1 VRLMGALG
9 VSGLGVWLVAIW
21 LLLWNDLS
29 VANVVSG
36 VAVAVA
42 VLSLSRLPKS
52 YCVGSESGDRP
63 RVSIPH
69 LIYFGG
75 YVLVKLVQANLVLAW
90 EIVTPWRDRIHTGIV
105 AVPLRTSSD
114 LAMTV
119 VANVITL
126 TPGTVTIEAKGTPP
140 VLYVHVLHLDD
151 IERVKAELLHLEELS
166 VRAFG
171 SRAARAQLGGGS

>member
-1 VRLMGALG
+1 
-9 VSGLGVWLVAIW
+9 VSGLGIWLVAIW

-36 VAVAVA
+36 ALVAVA
-42 VLSLSRLPKS
+42 VLGLSRLPKS
-52 YCVGSESGDRP
+52 YCAGSELGERP
-63 RVSIPH
+63 RVSLPH
-69 LIYFGG
+69 LLYFGG

-90 EIVTPWRDRIHTGIV
+90 EIITPWRDRIHTGIV

-126 TPGTVTIEAKGTPP
+126 TPGTVTIEAKGTPS

-166 VRAFG
+166 VKAFG
-171 SRAARAQLGGGS
+171 SRAARAQMRGGS

>member
-1 VRLMGALG
+1 VKLTGARG
-9 VSGLGVWLVAIW
+9 VSGLGIWLVAIW
-21 LLLWNDLS
+21 LLLWNDLR

-36 VAVAVA
+36 ALVAVA
-42 VLSLSRLPKS
+42 VLGLSRLPKS
-52 YCVGSESGDRP
+52 YCAGSELGERP
-63 RVSIPH
+63 RVSLPH
-69 LIYFGG
+69 LLYFGG

-90 EIVTPWRDRIHTGIV
+90 EIITPWRDRIHTGIV

-126 TPGTVTIEAKGTPP
+126 TPGTVTIEAKGTPS

-166 VRAFG
+166 VKAFG
-171 SRAARAQLGGGS
+171 SRAARAQMRGGS

>member
-1 VRLMGALG
+1 VKLMGALG

-52 YCVGSESGDRP
+52 FCVGSESGDRP

>member
-1 VRLMGALG
+1 MKLMGALV

-29 VANVVSG
+29 VANVLSG

>member
-1 VRLMGALG
+1 VKLMGALG

-151 IERVKAELLHLEELS
+151 IERVKAELLDLEELS

>member
-1 VRLMGALG
+1 MKLTGALG
-9 VSGLGVWLVAIW
+9 VSGLGIWLVAIW

-36 VAVAVA
+36 VLVAVA

-63 RVSIPH
+63 RVSIPR

-75 YVLVKLVQANLVLAW
+75 YVLVKLVQANLVLAR
-90 EIVTPWRDRIHTGIV
+90 EIITPWRDRIHTGIV

-114 LAMTV
+114 LTMTV

>member
-1 VRLMGALG
+1 VKLMGALG

-126 TPGTVTIEAKGTPP
+126 TPGTVTVEAKGTPP

>member
-1 VRLMGALG
+1 MKLTGALG
-9 VSGLGVWLVAIW
+9 VSGLGIWLVAIW

-29 VANVVSG
+29 VANVASG
-36 VAVAVA
+36 VLVAVAVA
-42 VLSLSRLPKS
+42 VLGVSRLPKS
-52 YCVGSESGDRP
+52 YCAGSELGDRP
-63 RVSIPH
+63 RVSLPH
-69 LIYFGG
+69 LLYFGA

-126 TPGTVTIEAKGTPP
+126 TPGTVTINVWPNRVVVHALTAEA
-140 VLYVHVLHLDD
+140 
-151 IERVKAELLHLEELS
+151 AEELATGEMDRRCKA
-166 VRAFG
+166 V
-171 SRAARAQLGGGS
+171 ARGPS

>member
-1 VRLMGALG
+1 MRVLG
-9 VSGLGVWLVAIW
+9 VFSLSGLGVWLVAIW

-29 VANVVSG
+29 IANVVSG
-36 VAVAVA
+36 IAVAVA
-42 VLSLSRLPKS
+42 VLGVSRLPKS
-52 YCVGSESGDRP
+52 YCAGSEVGDRA
-63 RVSIPH
+63 RVSLPH
-69 LIYFGG
+69 LLWFGV
-75 YVLVKLVQANLVLAW
+75 YVMFKLVQSNLVLAW
-90 EIVTPWRDRIHTGIV
+90 EIITPWRDRIHTGIV

-126 TPGTVTIEAKGTPP
+126 TPGTITIEAKGTPP

-166 VRAFG
+166 VKAFG
-171 SRAARAQLGGGS
+171 SRAARAQLRGGS

>member
-1 VRLMGALG
+1 M
-9 VSGLGVWLVAIW
+9 SGLGIWLVAIW

-36 VAVAVA
+36 VLVAVAVA
-42 VLSLSRLPKS
+42 VLGVSRLPKS
-52 YCVGSESGDRP
+52 YCAGSELGDRP
-63 RVSIPH
+63 RVSLPH
-69 LIYFGG
+69 LLYFGG

-90 EIVTPWRDRIHTGIV
+90 EIITPWRDRIHTGIV

-126 TPGTVTIEAKGTPP
+126 TPGTVTIEAKGTPS
-140 VLYVHVLHLDD
+140 VLYVHVLHL
-151 IERVKAELLHLEELS
+151 EELS
-166 VRAFG
+166 VKAFG
-171 SRAARAQLGGGS
+171 SRAARAQLRGGS

>member
-1 VRLMGALG
+1 VKLMGALG

-29 VANVVSG
+29 VANVLSG

>member
-1 VRLMGALG
+1 VKLMGALG

-151 IERVKAELLHLEELS
+151 IERVKAELLHREELS

>member
-1 VRLMGALG
+1 MRLLG
-9 VSGLGVWLVAIW
+9 RVSISGLGLWLVAIW

-29 VANVVSG
+29 IANLVSG
-36 VAVAVA
+36 AVVATVVISFA
-42 VLSLSRLPKS
+42 RLPKS
-52 YCVGSESGDRP
+52 YCAGSESGDRA
-63 RVSIPH
+63 RVSLPH
-69 LIYFGG
+69 LIYFGL

-90 EIVTPWRDRIHTGIV
+90 EIITPWRDRIHTGIV

-151 IERVKAELLHLEELS
+151 IERVKAELLHLEALS

-171 SRAARAQLGGGS
+171 SRAARAQLETTS